1 MEKLKHLLKEYIIPL
16 GTEALV
22 ILILFKFV
30 FLLVMVP
37 TGSMLPKIQ
46 EGGVI
51 FCTHLHS
58 LKNIERGDILVFES
72 REEGKTLIKR
82 LIGLPGELVEI
93 DDKGTVTI
101 DGEVLEEDYVFHQM
115 EGMPKAFNVPE
126 GHYLFLGD
134 NRANSRDARY
144 WDDPYIPG
152 GDITAKARFTLWP
165 LSRFGSLK

>member
-58 LKNIERGDILVFES
+58 LKNIERGDILISINGTHITTADQLSSLLYGFEVVQTVTAVVY
-72 REEGKTLIKR
+72 RGGYQYELQLT
-82 LIGLPGELVEI
+82 IGE
-93 DDKGTVTI
+93 DKG
-101 DGEVLEEDYVFHQM
+101 
-115 EGMPKAFNVPE
+115 
-126 GHYLFLGD
+126 
-134 NRANSRDARY
+134 
-144 WDDPYIPG
+144 
-152 GDITAKARFTLWP
+152 
-165 LSRFGSLK
+165 